1 MSQDYKLKYDMMR
14 ENTASNSSE
23 GTEPSTESTIDN
35 SYPSASN
42 TRNLC
47 LCWPDG
53 RRMFLNYAYLVS
65 GEYQPEANMVTLIF
79 TTHTLKLAGEKLDQL
94 FEELIQHLPR
104 ILMQIDQRYSTIETD
119 EITIREITVELNS

>member
-14 ENTASNSSE
+14 
-23 GTEPSTESTIDN
+23 EPSTESTIDN

-65 GEYQPEANMVTLIF
+65 GEYQPESNMITLIF
-79 TTHTLKLAGEKLDQL
+79 TTHTLRLAGEKLDQL